1 VSRFFQSCYRGFKAS
16 MHIPDGFLSTPVW
29 AALDVVSL
37 PAVGLIARK
46 ARAAETESR
55 APLLGVLGA
64 FVFAAQMVNF
74 PIAPGTS
81 AHLLGGALLSC
92 TVGPAAAVL
101 VIQSLVFQDGG
112 LLALG
117 ANIFNL
123 GLVGCL
129 AAYLPYALLANRAR
143 TLSIFLAGAVSVFA
157 SGLLALAELMVS
169 GVPIAGP
176 ITAVAIGFF
185 AVSAV
190 LEGAITVAVL
200 RGIERINPNWIRR
213 PEQSRGALAA
223 LATTAVVLAT
233 AAFAIASAQ
242 PDSLQRIGEAAGLS
256 DHAVTTLAAP
266 FAEYQIAGISSEA
279 LARASAGLAGLAFV
293 YAACAAAARV
303 LRRSA

>member
-1 VSRFFQSCYRGFKAS
+1 

-29 AALDVVSL
+29 AALDLVSL
-37 PAVGLIARK
+37 PAVGWIAHR
-46 ARAAETESR
+46 ARNVETESR

-92 TVGPAAAVL
+92 TVGPTAAVVVMTAVL
-101 VIQSLVFQDGG
+101 AIQSLVFQDGG

-123 GLVGCL
+123 ALVGCL
-129 AAYLPYALLANRAR
+129 AAYVPYALLASRHR
-143 TLSIFLAGAVSVFA
+143 TLAIFLAGAISVFA

-169 GVPIAGP
+169 GVPVAGP
-176 ITAVAIGFF
+176 ITLVAIGFF
-185 AVSAV
+185 AVSAA
-190 LEGAITVAVL
+190 LEGAITVGVL
-200 RGIERINPNWIRR
+200 RGIERMNPTWIRQ
-213 PEQSRGALAA
+213 PEQSRGALGA
-223 LATTAVVLAT
+223 LAITAVILAT
-233 AAFAIASAQ
+233 AAFTLASAH

-256 DHAVTTLAAP
+256 DRAVTTITAP
-266 FAEYQIAGISSEA
+266 FAEYQIAGISSEVV
-279 LARASAGLAGLAFV
+279 ARASAGLAGLAFV

>member
-1 VSRFFQSCYRGFKAS
+1 

-37 PAVGLIARK
+37 PAVGWLARR
-46 ARAAETESR
+46 ARSTETESR

-64 FVFAAQMVNF
+64 FVFAAQMINF

-92 TVGPAAAVL
+92 TVGPAAAVVVMTAVL

-123 GLVGCL
+123 AIVGCL
-129 AAYLPYALLANRAR
+129 SGYVPFMLLGGRAR
-143 TLSIFLAGAVSVFA
+143 GLGVFLGGALSVFA
-157 SGLLALAELMVS
+157 SGLLALGELAVS
-169 GVPIAGP
+169 GVPIARP
-176 ITAVAIGFF
+176 VAAVSITFF

-190 LEGAITVAVL
+190 LEGAITVAVV
-200 RGIERINPNWIRR
+200 RGISHMNPNWVRR
-213 PEQSRGALAA
+213 PEQSRGAL
-223 LATTAVVLAT
+223 LVLAS
-233 AAFAIASAQ
+233 AAVLLAAGAFTVASAH
-242 PDSLQRIGEAAGLS
+242 PDSLEKIAEAAGIS
-256 DHAVTTLAAP
+256 SQAVTTLATP
-266 FAEYQIAGISSEA
+266 FTDYQIAGIPSE
-279 LARASAGLAGLAFV
+279 LMARGAAGVAGIAFV
-293 YAACAAAARV
+293 YAACIAAVRV